1 MFSMVGKYPVLE
13 GVFSFMLWGTCRGR
27 KEPTY
32 YNKVLL
38 LIKEKLIKTWLL
50 GFKISWLDHTTC
62 SQENALLEVIQKNKI
77 SNHSYHILSGTR

>member
-32 YNKVLL
+32 YNKVSL
-38 LIKEKLIKTWLL
+38 
-50 GFKISWLDHTTC
+50 C
-62 SQENALLEVIQKNKI
+62 STV
-77 SNHSYHILSGTR
+77 LSLQSLSFHCLVLVLSLPS

>member
-32 YNKVLL
+32 YNKVL
-38 LIKEKLIKTWLL
+38 
-50 GFKISWLDHTTC
+50 F
-62 SQENALLEVIQKNKI
+62 VIME
-77 SNHSYHILSGTR
+77 